1 MKKILLLIPL
11 LFYADHLFGEDGW
24 VYYGDIDLDGKEDS
38 LVSGPTT
45 MFGNAGGP
53 YILSLTSVG
62 KKFDIAG
69 HGEWAIERH
78 DDNLRLWSYSHLSS
92 GEGSL
97 GYFEI
102 NIKSGKFSNC
112 SLIIYAGD
120 SGTDLGNKLY
130 DVVYDAKNMISA
142 TRIENYTPPKL
153 NASGLEWGK

>member
-1 MKKILLLIPL
+1 MPLI
-11 LFYADHLFGEDGW
+11 FYTCHLFGEDGW
-24 VYYGDIDLDGKEDS
+24 VYYGDLDLDGKDDS
-38 LVSGPTT
+38 LVSGPAN

-62 KKFDIAG
+62 KNFDIAG
-69 HGEWAIERH
+69 HGSWAVERH
-78 DDNLRLWSYSHLSS
+78 DGNLRLWNYWHLSS

-97 GYFEI
+97 GYLEI
-102 NIKSGKFSNC
+102 DTKTGMASNS

-130 DVVYDAKNMISA
+130 NAVYDNKNLISA

-153 NASGLEWGK
+153 NANGLEWGK